1 MIHIFHGELVE
12 ESRKELVAFKQRFQ
26 NDEIVVLEGKKVTMT
41 DLLQAMQS
49 HSLLSSMRVVVVE
62 NYLSRFSARKK
73 EDLIAIENVVKAI
86 PDDAQ
91 VLFWDDKELG
101 KTILNLFPPKTDRA
115 LFKPKRI
122 IFQLVESLAPLPTKT
137 FVELFTQCTHSEGIE
152 LTYAMI
158 LRQIRLLLLVKSGQ
172 AITEIAPWQK
182 SRLAKQAA
190 AFTLSQLLH
199 FYSQFLLIEERVK
212 TGKSALTFEEEL
224 RLFLLSGK

>member
-12 ESRKELVAFKQRFQ
+12 ESRKELIAFKARFQ
-26 NDEIVVLEGKKVTMT
+26 NDEVIVLEGKKVTMT

-49 HSLLSSMRVVVVE
+49 HSLLSNMRLVVVE
-62 NYLSRFSARKK
+62 NYLSRISARKK
-73 EDLIAIENVVKAI
+73 EDLATIETLIHSI
-86 PDDAQ
+86 PEEAE

-122 IFQLVESLAPLPTKT
+122 IFQMVESLAPSPTKT
-137 FVELFTQCTHSEGIE
+137 FVELFTQCVRSEGIE

-158 LRQIRLLLLVKSGQ
+158 VRQVRLLLLVKSGQ
-172 AITEIAPWQK
+172 AIPEIAPWQK

-190 AFTLSQLLH
+190 PFTLPELLSS
-199 FYSQFLLIEERVK
+199 YSQFLLIEERVK